1 MRVTIYVLRDADGLQ
16 RYVGKS
22 KDPSARFKAHQRTRF
37 PWAASWEAL
46 ETCDAASWE
55 ARERYWIAEG
65 RARGWPIENIAEGGN
80 AVPDTSGPRS
90 PEHCA
95 KLSAAF
101 KIRSS
106 SSEYRGKL
114 SAALKGRSLSPA
126 HRAVLSA
133 VRMGHPTS
141 SERRA
146 KIASALKGRAFTPER
161 RANISA
167 ARRGIRTGPRTRE
180 TRAKILTALRGRSLS
195 AQHRS
200 KLSAAKTAYY
210 ERRRAEPAEARGGE
224 GVETGRLEGNQ

>member
-55 ARERYWIAEG
+55 ARERYWIAQG
-65 RARGWPIENIAEGGN
+65 RARGWPIENIADGGN

-114 SAALKGRSLSPA
+114 SAALKGR
-126 HRAVLSA
+126 
-133 VRMGHPTS
+133 
-141 SERRA
+141 
-146 KIASALKGRAFTPER
+146 ALTPER

-180 TRAKILTALRGRSLS
+180 TRAKISTALRGRSLS
-195 AQHRS
+195 AQHRL

>member
-55 ARERYWIAEG
+55 ARERYWIAQG
-65 RARGWPIENIAEGGN
+65 RARGWPIENIADGGN
-80 AVPDTSGPRS
+80 AVTDTSGPRS

-95 KLSAAF
+95 KLSAA
-101 KIRSS
+101 
-106 SSEYRGKL
+106 
-114 SAALKGRSLSPA
+114 
-126 HRAVLSA
+126 
-133 VRMGHPTS
+133 
-141 SERRA
+141 
-146 KIASALKGRAFTPER
+146 LKGRALTPER

-180 TRAKILTALRGRSLS
+180 TRAKISTALRGRSLS

>member
-55 ARERYWIAEG
+55 ARERYWIAQG
-65 RARGWPIENIAEGGN
+65 RARGWPIENIADGGN

-114 SAALKGRSLSPA
+114 SAALKGR
-126 HRAVLSA
+126 
-133 VRMGHPTS
+133 
-141 SERRA
+141 
-146 KIASALKGRAFTPER
+146 ALTPER

-180 TRAKILTALRGRSLS
+180 TRAKISTALRGRSLS

>member
-65 RARGWPIENIAEGGN
+65 RARGWPIENIADGGN

-114 SAALKGRSLSPA
+114 SAALKGR
-126 HRAVLSA
+126 
-133 VRMGHPTS
+133 
-141 SERRA
+141 
-146 KIASALKGRAFTPER
+146 ALTPER

-180 TRAKILTALRGRSLS
+180 TRAKISTALRGRSFS

-210 ERRRAEPAEARGGE
+210 ERRRTDQAEARGGE
-224 GVETGRLEGNQ
+224 GVET

>member
-55 ARERYWIAEG
+55 ARERYWIAQG
-65 RARGWPIENIAEGGN
+65 RARGWPIENIADGGN

-114 SAALKGRSLSPA
+114 SAALKGR
-126 HRAVLSA
+126 
-133 VRMGHPTS
+133 
-141 SERRA
+141 
-146 KIASALKGRAFTPER
+146 AFTPER

-180 TRAKILTALRGRSLS
+180 TRAKISTALRGRSLS

>member
-114 SAALKGRSLSPA
+114 SAALKGR
-126 HRAVLSA
+126 
-133 VRMGHPTS
+133 
-141 SERRA
+141 
-146 KIASALKGRAFTPER
+146 ALTPER

-180 TRAKILTALRGRSLS
+180 TRAKISTALRGRSLS

>member
-55 ARERYWIAEG
+55 ARERYWIAQG

-114 SAALKGRSLSPA
+114 SAALKGR
-126 HRAVLSA
+126 
-133 VRMGHPTS
+133 
-141 SERRA
+141 
-146 KIASALKGRAFTPER
+146 ALTPER

-180 TRAKILTALRGRSLS
+180 TRAKISTALRGRSLS